1 MPNMPIMLI
10 MPIAHHAYCLS
21 CLLPIMPNMPIITT
35 PRAKDKGKQAAHHIV
50 CEQHAPLFILH
61 RAPASKLVPPSHPFL
76 RERKLKP
83 LFRGPETAMQH
94 TGKRQKSCT
103 APRGIQSKVDC
114 FIKDRLRHYFN
125 PVARAGAFDCFMI
138 KCKLIVKSQE
148 RETKARTTRLSPQRL
163 SASSACPE
171 SRSSCYPSG

>member
-1 MPNMPIMLI
+1 MCTKARCREPNVLIGWRLSVASSNAKAPAPFIRPI

-21 CLLPIMPNMPIITT
+21 CLICPLCLICPPLPPPQ
-35 PRAKDKGKQAAHHIV
+35 AKDKGKQAAHHIV

-94 TGKRQKSCT
+94 TGKRQSR
-103 APRGIQSKVDC
+103 APRPEAYSQ
-114 FIKDRLRHYFN
+114 
-125 PVARAGAFDCFMI
+125 
-138 KCKLIVKSQE
+138 KLIVLLKIACAIISTPWHGRE
-148 RETKARTTRLSPQRL
+148 RLIVL
-163 SASSACPE
+163 
-171 SRSSCYPSG
+171 